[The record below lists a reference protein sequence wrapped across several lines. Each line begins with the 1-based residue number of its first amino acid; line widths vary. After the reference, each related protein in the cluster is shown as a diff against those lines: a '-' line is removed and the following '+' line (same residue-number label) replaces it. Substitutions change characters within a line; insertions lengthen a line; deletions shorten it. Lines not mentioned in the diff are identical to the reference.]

1 MEFKILDLYTD
12 YLISSFGQTTA
23 TGMAKLLDNKMSHDK
38 ITRFLS
44 SREFTSKDL
53 WKFSKKIV
61 REIESSDGVIAIDDS
76 IEEKPYTDENELICW
91 HFDHSKGRSV
101 KGGGVRS
108 SNQQGRYFKVDSTA
122 ANATASQSP
131 AIPTQVNP
139 KINAKL

>member
-23 TGMAKLLDNKMSHDK
+23 TEMARLLDNKMSHDK

-53 WKFSKKIV
+53 WKISKKIV

-76 IEEKPYTDENELICW
+76 ISADTLTI
-91 HFDHSKGRSV
+91 
-101 KGGGVRS
+101 
-108 SNQQGRYFKVDSTA
+108 QKVD
-122 ANATASQSP
+122 
-131 AIPTQVNP
+131 
-139 KINAKL
+139 L